1 VDGAGRPAGPE
12 HWYRLPAGR
21 TACVQPGDRV
31 EAGAPLT
38 DGAIDPIDL
47 LEAAGPGA
55 VQDFLLTEVRGIYRH
70 HGLEIDDRH
79 FEVILAQMLRKVRVQ
94 TPGDTDLLPGQL
106 VDRCALEAAN
116 GDVREWVTVTDPGD
130 SSVAAGQRLRRGA
143 VRQEGIRL
151 EAEGKRVPASAP
163 LAPATCRPHLLGL
176 TRAAVQ
182 ADSFIAA
189 ASFQRTVEVLAE
201 AALAGR
207 VDPLAGLK
215 ENVILGQRIPAG
227 TGLPRLHDSQVQ
239 ARPPRRVPAAEGA
252 QTPHSE
258 VS

>member
-1 VDGAGRPAGPE
+1 VVR
-12 HWYRLPAGR
+12 
-21 TACVQPGDRV
+21 
-31 EAGAPLT
+31 
-38 DGAIDPIDL
+38 
-47 LEAAGPGA
+47 
-55 VQDFLLTEVRGIYRH
+55 DFLLAEVRGIYRH

-94 TPGDTDLLPGQL
+94 TSGDTDLLPGQL
-106 VDRCALEAAN
+106 ADRCAFEAAN
-116 GDVREWVTVTDPGD
+116 ADLQEWVTVTDPGD
-130 SSVAAGQRLRRGA
+130 SSLAAGRRLRRDA
-143 VRQEGIRL
+143 VREEYTRL
-151 EAEGKRVPASAP
+151 EAEGKRAPAFAT

-227 TGLPRLHDSQVQ
+227 TGLPRLRDGESQ
-239 ARPPRRVPAAEGA
+239 ARPPRRVPATEGA
-252 QTPHSE
+252 QTSDPE